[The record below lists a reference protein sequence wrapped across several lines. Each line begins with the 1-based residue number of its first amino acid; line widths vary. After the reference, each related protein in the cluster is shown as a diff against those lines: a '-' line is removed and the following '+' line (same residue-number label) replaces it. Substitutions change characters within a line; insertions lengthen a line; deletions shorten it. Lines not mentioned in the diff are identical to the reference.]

1 MVAHGGK
8 TWEQARRRDRTLVG
22 PAGSTQFGLQVGQA
36 GPGER
41 EEAEERFLGKSLC
54 PFRPLRSSHKGVGTR
69 MGDGQLATRPSPPL
83 SLAVSLVACPSQQNL
98 SVQIHLG
105 N

>member
-1 MVAHGGK
+1 MCK
-8 TWEQARRRDRTLVG
+8 QAKRGDRTLVG
-22 PAGSTQFGLQVGQA
+22 PAGSMLSGLQVGQA
-36 GPGER
+36 GPCER
-41 EEAEERFLGKSLC
+41 EEAEERLLGKSLS
-54 PFRPLRSSHKGVGTR
+54 PFRPLRSSHKGVGTW
-69 MGDGQLATRPSPPL
+69 MGDGQLAARPSAPF

>member
-1 MVAHGGK
+1 MR
-8 TWEQARRRDRTLVG
+8 EQDKRGDRTLVG
-22 PAGSTQFGLQVGQA
+22 PAGSTQFGLRVGQA
-36 GPGER
+36 GPSER
-41 EEAEERFLGKSLC
+41 EEAEERFLGKSLS
-54 PFRPLRSSHKGVGTR
+54 PFRPLRSSHKGVGTQ
-69 MGDGQLATRPSPPL
+69 MGDGQLAARPSPSL